1 MYRYE
6 KKESKIK
13 RFLET
18 IMLIV
23 VVSAISIFSYK
34 MYLDINIDGDSGET
48 ENASTAIRLS
58 VEKEEE
64 KEISNTLEDATK
76 CVVGISKIKNK
87 GELVLEANATKNLSL
102 GTGMIISDN
111 GYIITNWH
119 LAGNKYSSC
128 YVTLENGSVYS
139 GSVVWADSDLDLA
152 IVKISVN
159 RSKLFQI
166 RWFGQYKIRREGI
179 CNRKSY
185 RDWISKNSNIRNNKW
200 FK

>member
-159 RSKLFQI
+159 RSKLF
-166 RWFGQYKIRREGI
+166 KIR
-179 CNRKSY
+179 
-185 RDWISKNSNIRNNKW
+185 
-200 FK
+200 